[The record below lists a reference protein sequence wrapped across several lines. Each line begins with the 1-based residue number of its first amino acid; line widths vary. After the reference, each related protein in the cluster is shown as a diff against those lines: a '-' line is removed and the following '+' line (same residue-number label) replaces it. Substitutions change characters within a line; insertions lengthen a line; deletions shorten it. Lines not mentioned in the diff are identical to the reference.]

1 MDQLIVK
8 EVVGEVF
15 VRLPNGEVKLVSV
28 GDSVVQG
35 ARIMTQAQSSV
46 TLSGTHSD
54 FEIPANQHVSLGA
67 DTLAEFGLSLDEHQV
82 AQQSVAEALNG
93 LDAQPTSPSATNE
106 DPSISS
112 FLDALQGDGD
122 ILDALEATAAGA
134 GGGAAGGGGTSFVQ
148 LTRIS
153 ETLSGQQLTLNDD
166 FSAQNQGAI
175 TVENTGDGVLPE
187 GEAASGESGVITV
200 TPIGLTNNPDIQ
212 VSGTSTNMAGQTA
225 TVTLISANGVSVEQT
240 VVIDEGGQWQVVF
253 SDEVA
258 DGAFEVIVTATDPQG
273 NTVVGTTSGELD
285 TTAPVIVIA
294 TPIDEDDPTP
304 AISGSSDLDAGAAVN
319 VLITDAAG
327 ATQTLVAT
335 VGEDGT
341 WQVQVTQPLVQGEFS
356 VVASSTD
363 EAGNIGQAQAQGSFN
378 GDTDLES
385 LTIDIAA
392 IGTTNDSTPSLAGS
406 TDAPDGSVIT
416 ITVVDAL
423 GNEQSI
429 TTTAVAGQ
437 WQIDVAQPLAEGEF
451 SVTASVAAGGLEA
464 SDLESGLLD
473 SQAPSIVIDSLAT
486 ISDNTPIIS
495 GSSDEIGATVNILV
509 TDAAGVAQSLTA
521 VVQADGSWQV
531 EVPQALAE
539 GEFEVQANVTD
550 LAGNSASDTEQG
562 NIDTTAP
569 SLDIE
574 PLISTGDSTPL
585 ISGSSDEIGATVNI
599 LVTDAAGV
607 AQSLTAVVQAD
618 GSWQVEVPQ
627 ALAEGEFEVQA
638 SVTDAAGNNAS
649 DTEQGVI
656 DVSAPEIT
664 IDSPAITNDT
674 TPDITGTSSEIGA
687 TVIVVITGAE
697 GNRQTLEA
705 TVQQDGSW
713 QVQTQQPLGE
723 GIYQVQASVVDASGN
738 SASDTAQGEVDTTAP
753 SLTLNPLGV
762 TNDPTPV
769 ISGTSDEIGATIA
782 VEVVDAN
789 GTTQSFT
796 AEVQSDGSWQVEVPA
811 ELAEGGYQVEASV
824 SDEAGNNTSATAS
837 GTIDTNAPDLS
848 IDPLSPTN
856 DVTPTISGSSSAI
869 GAAVNL
875 TLTDANGQIQTVTA
889 VVAADGSWQ
898 VEVPQALAEGVFTV
912 SASVTDAQ
920 GNEAQANTQGQID
933 VTAPTLSIDPLGA
946 QSDTTPIIS
955 GVSSQVGASVVIEVT
970 DSDGTTQTLT
980 AVVQSDGRWQI
991 EASQPLAEGDYTVLA
1006 SVTDEAGNN
1015 TQASAQGSIDAS
1027 APDLTIDNPGIGND
1041 TTPIITGSS
1050 SEVGATV
1057 AITVVDASGNTQTVQ
1072 ATVQGDGTWSASL
1085 AAPLAE
1091 GQYTITA
1098 EVSDNAGNQANDQVQ
1113 GEVDITAPPV
1123 TISPVGSVNDETPVI
1138 SGSAEGNEGDV
1149 VSITV
1154 VDASGDSQSFTALL
1168 AGDGSWTAEVPTA
1181 LAEGDFDITASIT
1194 DAAGNEG
1201 TDNESGTVDTAG
1213 PGITID
1219 PVGVISDATP
1229 VISGISAG
1237 AAPGAV
1243 VSIVVV
1249 DALSNVQ
1256 NLSATVGADGTWSA
1270 NVGAALAEGEF
1281 TITAS
1286 VDDGAGNT
1294 STDSETGVIDTLA
1307 PSVEIDPLELTN
1319 DNTPLISGGSS
1330 EANSQL
1336 TLIFTDSQG
1345 NSQSVITTTDAN
1357 GNWQVSAPSALADG
1371 TYTVAATIVDDAGNT
1386 GTDSQS
1392 AVIDTIGPE
1401 LTIVPSFLLGNLVSL
1416 SGTSDLPAGSEVTIT
1431 EHLVGGGIGATYT
1444 AITDADGNWTLVN
1457 LTVPLLTL
1465 AYVTAS
1471 ASDAAGNSTTISTL
1485 DFDNEPPVLS
1495 IDTLGLTNDSTPV
1508 ISGTTD
1514 VADGTVVEVIVTDA
1528 LGDQQTLQASTSN
1541 GNWSVAV
1548 PTALAEGG
1556 FTVEAAVRDD
1566 VGNLTEVSATGE
1578 VDTTAPSLSVNVP
1591 ANGNDNTPL
1600 ISGTSDE
1607 IGATV
1612 SVTVT
1617 DGNGDSQNISTVV
1630 AADGTWAV
1638 TPSALSDGT
1647 FSVSATIMDD
1657 AGNTTTV
1664 SNTGS
1669 IDTQGVSVT
1678 LDPLGLGNDATPLL
1692 SGTSSEIGREVSI
1705 IVLDNNGDTYTLSTT
1720 VDGSGNWSVPAP
1732 SLAEGDY
1739 TVTVSV
1745 SDAAGNSSSASDT
1758 GTIDTIAPT
1767 VSIDPSS
1774 VALTNDNT
1782 PQVSG
1787 SSNEANAQVS
1797 VQFVDDAGTI
1807 HTVTTNTDNNGDWS
1821 ISASA
1826 VLVDGQYT
1834 VTARVTD
1841 QAGNTG
1847 SAVDSG
1853 IIDTTPISFE
1863 VTDFDPGILGLV
1875 LPSAEGTAPAGTEIY
1890 IIGSSLLGVGL
1901 AGIDLDVLSTYPST
1915 TTDGDG
1921 NWQYTLSLLDV
1932 DLLSGEDY
1940 YFVTIDDAGNY
1951 LVKDTDNQE
1960 VDRGSIYDNAAADET
1975 LEASVASEDD
1985 LAFESGEQ
1993 SHYAS
1998 VETLDYEAVSLSL
2011 NGEQFTE
2018 FNQVKEITVNAE
2030 QTISESGLLG
2040 AESILDNPDEAE
2052 EVLAQFDDLASEQTI
2067 TSEEHG
2073 FEGASHYATV
2083 GDDEVIKAMLDSSG
2097 KGEL

>member
-28 GDSVVQG
+28 GDSIVQG

-212 VSGTSTNMAGQTA
+212 VSGSSTNMAGQTA
-225 TVTLISANGVSVEQT
+225 TVTLITANGVSIEQT
-240 VVIDEGGQWQVVF
+240 VVIDDGGQWQVVF

-258 DGAFEVIVTATDPQG
+258 DGAFEVTVTATDPQG

-285 TTAPVIVIA
+285 TIAPVIVIA
-294 TPIDEDDPTP
+294 TPIDEGDPTP

-406 TDAPDGSVIT
+406 TDAPGGSVIT

-464 SDLESGLLD
+464 SDSESGLLD
-473 SQAPSIVIDSLAT
+473 SQAPSIFIDSLAT
-486 ISDNTPIIS
+486 ISDSTPIIS
-495 GSSDEIGATVNILV
+495 GSSDEIGATVNIVV

-521 VVQADGSWQV
+521 
-531 EVPQALAE
+531 
-539 GEFEVQANVTD
+539 T
-550 LAGNSASDTEQG
+550 
-562 NIDTTAP
+562 
-569 SLDIE
+569 
-574 PLISTGDSTPL
+574 
-585 ISGSSDEIGATVNI
+585 
-599 LVTDAAGV
+599 
-607 AQSLTAVVQAD
+607 VQAD

-638 SVTDAAGNNAS
+638 SVTDAAGNSAS

-656 DVSAPEIT
+656 DVSAPELT

-674 TPDITGTSSEIGA
+674 TPVITGTSSEVGG
-687 TVIVVITGAE
+687 TVIVIVSDAE

-723 GIYQVQASVVDASGN
+723 GVYQVQASVVDASGN
-738 SASDTAQGEVDTTAP
+738 STSDTAQGEVDTTAP
-753 SLTLNPLGV
+753 SLTLTPLGV

-796 AEVQSDGSWQVEVPA
+796 AEVQSDGSWQV
-811 ELAEGGYQVEASV
+811 
-824 SDEAGNNTSATAS
+824 SAA
-837 GTIDTNAPDLS
+837 
-848 IDPLSPTN
+848 
-856 DVTPTISGSSSAI
+856 
-869 GAAVNL
+869 
-875 TLTDANGQIQTVTA
+875 
-889 VVAADGSWQ
+889 
-898 VEVPQALAEGVFTV
+898 QALAEGVFTV

-920 GNEAQANTQGQID
+920 GNEAQANAQGQID

-955 GVSSQVGASVVIEVT
+955 GVSSQVGASVAIEVT
-970 DSDGTTQTLT
+970 DNDGTTQTLT
-980 AVVQSDGRWQI
+980 AVVQSDGRWQV

-1072 ATVQGDGTWSASL
+1072 ATVQGDGTWSVSL
-1085 AAPLAE
+1085 STPLAE

-1113 GEVDITAPPV
+1113 GEVDITAPSV

-1249 DALSNVQ
+1249 DALGNVQ

-1330 EANSQL
+1330 EASSQL

-1357 GNWQVSAPSALADG
+1357 GDWQVSAPSALADG

-1444 AITDADGNWTLVN
+1444 AITDADGNWTLLN

-1528 LGDQQTLQASTSN
+1528 FGDQQTLQASTSN

-1556 FTVEAAVRDD
+1556 FTVAAAVRDD

-1600 ISGTSDE
+1600 ISGNSDE

-1630 AADGTWAV
+1630 AADGTWSV

-1664 SNTGS
+1664 SSTGN

-1705 IVLDNNGDTYTLSTT
+1705 SVLDNNGDTYTLSAT
-1720 VDGSGNWSVPAP
+1720 VDGSGNWSVSAP

-1767 VSIDPSS
+1767 VSIDASS

-1890 IIGSSLLGVGL
+1890 IVGSSLIGVGL
-1901 AGIDLDVLSTYPST
+1901 LGIDLDVLNTYPST
-1915 TTDGDG
+1915 TTDASGDWG
-1921 NWQYTLSLLDV
+1921 YTLSLLDL

-1951 LVKDTDNQE
+1951 LVKDTNNQ
-1960 VDRGSIYDNAAADET
+1960 VFDSGSIYENSSAEQPLEISASAQEVVVEET
-1975 LEASVASEDD
+1975 DS
-1985 LAFESGEQ
+1985 Q

-1998 VETLDYEAVSLSL
+1998 VETLDYEAVSFSL
-2011 NGEQFTE
+2011 NNEQFTE
-2018 FNQVKEITVNAE
+2018 FNQVKEITVSAE
-2030 QTISESGLLG
+2030 QAISESGLLG
-2040 AESILDNPDEAE
+2040 AESILDNPGEAE
-2052 EVLAQFDDLASEQTI
+2052 EVLAQFDDLASEQTV

-2073 FEGASHYATV
+2073 FGGASHYATV
-2083 GDDEVIKAMLDSSG
+2083 GEDEVLKAMLDSSG

>member
-28 GDSVVQG
+28 GDSIVQG

-82 AQQSVAEALNG
+82 AQQSVVEAING

-225 TVTLISANGVSVEQT
+225 TVTLTTADGISVEQT

-258 DGAFEVIVTATDPQG
+258 DGAFEVTVTATDPQG

-304 AISGSSDLDAGAAVN
+304 AISGSSDLDAGSAVN

-327 ATQTLVAT
+327 AIQTLVAT

-406 TDAPDGSVIT
+406 TDAPDGSVII

-451 SVTASVAAGGLEA
+451 LVTASVAAGGLEA
-464 SDLESGLLD
+464 SDSESGLLD

-486 ISDNTPIIS
+486 ISDSTPIIS

-550 LAGNSASDTEQG
+550 VAGNS
-562 NIDTTAP
+562 
-569 SLDIE
+569 
-574 PLISTGDSTPL
+574 
-585 ISGSSDEIGATVNI
+585 
-599 LVTDAAGV
+599 
-607 AQSLTAVVQAD
+607 
-618 GSWQVEVPQ
+618 
-627 ALAEGEFEVQA
+627 
-638 SVTDAAGNNAS
+638 AS

-656 DVSAPEIT
+656 DVSAPELT
-664 IDSPAITNDT
+664 IDSPVITNDT
-674 TPDITGTSSEIGA
+674 TPIITGTSSEVGG
-687 TVIVVITGAE
+687 TVIVIVSDAE

-713 QVQTQQPLGE
+713 QVQTQQALGE
-723 GIYQVQASVVDASGN
+723 GIYQVYASVVDASGN
-738 SASDTAQGEVDTTAP
+738 NANDTAQGEVDTTAP
-753 SLTLNPLGV
+753 SLTLTPLGV

-796 AEVQSDGSWQVEVPA
+796 AVVQSDGSWQVEVPA

-824 SDEAGNNTSATAS
+824 SDEAGNSTSATAS

-898 VEVPQALAEGVFTV
+898 VSVPQALAEGVFTV

-920 GNEAQANTQGQID
+920 GNEAQANAQGQID

-980 AVVQSDGRWQI
+980 AVVQSDGRWQV

-1113 GEVDITAPPV
+1113 GEVDITAPSV

-1181 LAEGDFDITASIT
+1181 LAEGDFNITASIT

-1249 DALSNVQ
+1249 DALGNVQ

-1528 LGDQQTLQASTSN
+1528 FGDQQTLQASTSN

-1548 PTALAEGG
+1548 PTVLAEGG
-1556 FTVEAAVRDD
+1556 FTVAAAVRDD

-1705 IVLDNNGDTYTLSTT
+1705 SVLDNNGDTYTLSTT

-1960 VDRGSIYDNAAADET
+1960 VERGSIYDNATADET

-2030 QTISESGLLG
+2030 QAISESGLLG

-2073 FEGASHYATV
+2073 FGGASQYATV

>member
-28 GDSVVQG
+28 GDSIVQG

-225 TVTLISANGVSVEQT
+225 TVTLTTANGVSVEQT

-258 DGAFEVIVTATDPQG
+258 DGAFEVTVTATDPQG

-327 ATQTLVAT
+327 AIQTLVAT

-385 LTIDIAA
+385 LIIDIAA

-464 SDLESGLLD
+464 SDSESGLLD

-486 ISDNTPIIS
+486 ISDSTPIIS

-550 LAGNSASDTEQG
+550 VAGNS
-562 NIDTTAP
+562 
-569 SLDIE
+569 
-574 PLISTGDSTPL
+574 
-585 ISGSSDEIGATVNI
+585 
-599 LVTDAAGV
+599 
-607 AQSLTAVVQAD
+607 
-618 GSWQVEVPQ
+618 
-627 ALAEGEFEVQA
+627 
-638 SVTDAAGNNAS
+638 AS

-656 DVSAPEIT
+656 DVSAPELT

-674 TPDITGTSSEIGA
+674 TPIITGTSSEVGG
-687 TVIVVITGAE
+687 TVIVIVSDAE

-723 GIYQVQASVVDASGN
+723 GVYQVQASVVDASGN
-738 SASDTAQGEVDTTAP
+738 STSDTAQGEVDTTAP

-824 SDEAGNNTSATAS
+824 SDEAGNSISATAS

-898 VEVPQALAEGVFTV
+898 VSVQEALAEGVFTV

-920 GNEAQANTQGQID
+920 GNEAQANAQGQID

-980 AVVQSDGRWQI
+980 AVVQSDGRWQV

-1113 GEVDITAPPV
+1113 GEVDITAPSV

-1249 DALSNVQ
+1249 DALGNVQ
-1256 NLSATVGADGTWSA
+1256 NLSATIGADGTWSV

-1319 DNTPLISGGSS
+1319 DNTPFISGGSS

-1528 LGDQQTLQASTSN
+1528 FGDQQTLQASTSN

-1556 FTVEAAVRDD
+1556 FTVAAAVRDD

-1705 IVLDNNGDTYTLSTT
+1705 SVLDNNGDTYTLSAT

-1758 GTIDTIAPT
+1758 GTIDTIAPI

-1782 PQVSG
+1782 PQVNG

-1797 VQFVDDAGTI
+1797 VQFVDEAGTT
-1807 HTVTTNTDNNGDWS
+1807 HTVITNTDNNGDWS

-1890 IIGSSLLGVGL
+1890 IVGSSLIGVGL
-1901 AGIDLDVLSTYPST
+1901 LGIDLDVLNTYPST
-1915 TTDGDG
+1915 TTDASGDWG
-1921 NWQYTLSLLDV
+1921 YTLSLLDL

-1951 LVKDTDNQE
+1951 LVKDTNNQ
-1960 VDRGSIYDNAAADET
+1960 VFDSGSIYENSSAEQALEVSASAQEVVVEET
-1975 LEASVASEDD
+1975 DS
-1985 LAFESGEQ
+1985 Q

-2030 QTISESGLLG
+2030 QAISESGLLG

-2067 TSEEHG
+2067 TSEEPG
-2073 FEGASHYATV
+2073 FGGASHYATV

>member
-28 GDSVVQG
+28 GDSIVQG

-134 GGGAAGGGGTSFVQ
+134 GGGTAGGGGTSFVQ

-153 ETLSGQQLTLNDD
+153 ETLSGQQLNLNDD
-166 FSAQNQGAI
+166 FSAQNQGAL

-225 TVTLISANGVSVEQT
+225 TVTLITANGVSIEQT
-240 VVIDEGGQWQVVF
+240 VVIDDGGQWQVVF
-253 SDEVA
+253 SDEVV
-258 DGAFEVIVTATDPQG
+258 DGAFEVTVTATDPQG

-294 TPIDEDDPTP
+294 TPIGEDDPTP
-304 AISGSSDLDAGAAVN
+304 AISGSSDLEAGSAVN

-327 ATQTLVAT
+327 AIQTLVAT

-464 SDLESGLLD
+464 SDSESGLLD

-550 LAGNSASDTEQG
+550 VAGNS
-562 NIDTTAP
+562 
-569 SLDIE
+569 
-574 PLISTGDSTPL
+574 
-585 ISGSSDEIGATVNI
+585 
-599 LVTDAAGV
+599 
-607 AQSLTAVVQAD
+607 
-618 GSWQVEVPQ
+618 
-627 ALAEGEFEVQA
+627 
-638 SVTDAAGNNAS
+638 AS

-656 DVSAPEIT
+656 DVSAPELT

-674 TPDITGTSSEIGA
+674 TPIITGTSSEVGG
-687 TVIVVITGAE
+687 TVIVIVSDAE

-723 GIYQVQASVVDASGN
+723 GVYQVQASVVDASGN
-738 SASDTAQGEVDTTAP
+738 STSDTAQGEVDTTAP
-753 SLTLNPLGV
+753 SLTLTPLGV

-769 ISGTSDEIGATIA
+769 ISGISDEIGATIA

-796 AEVQSDGSWQVEVPA
+796 AVVQSDGSWQVEVPT

-824 SDEAGNNTSATAS
+824 SDEAGNSTSATAS

-980 AVVQSDGRWQI
+980 AVVQSDGRWQV

-1072 ATVQGDGTWSASL
+1072 ATVQDDGTWSASL
-1085 AAPLAE
+1085 ATPLAE

-1113 GEVDITAPPV
+1113 GEVDITAPSV

-1249 DALSNVQ
+1249 DALGNVQ

-1528 LGDQQTLQASTSN
+1528 FGDQQTLQASTSN

-1556 FTVEAAVRDD
+1556 FTVAAAVRDD

-1705 IVLDNNGDTYTLSTT
+1705 SVLDNNGDTYTLSAT

-1960 VDRGSIYDNAAADET
+1960 VERGSIYDNATADET
-1975 LEASVASEDD
+1975 SEASVASEDD

-2073 FEGASHYATV
+2073 FGGASHYATV